1 MNGTIAP
8 YKTTLYGL
16 YDRAA
21 SFDNKEPFDLP
32 KRYIDGKDKLDLAA
46 PFNFVTTN
54 DIIGGNSGSPVINRK
69 RETSSVWSSM
79 AYRVAGRRFRLRFL
93 SNRTVAVH
101 TAAMTECLKKLYGA
115 QALVVELMA
124 K

>member
-8 YKTTLYGL
+8 YKTTFYGL

-21 SFDNKEPFDLP
+21 SFDYKDPFELP
-32 KRYIDGKDKLDLAA
+32 KNYLDGKSKVDLTT

-54 DIIGGNSGSPVINRK
+54 DIIGGNSGSPVVNRSG
-69 RETSSVWSSM
+69 EIVGLIFDGNIESLVGDYVYDGT
-79 AYRVAGRRFRLRFL
+79 A
-93 SNRTVAVH
+93 NRAVAVH
-101 TAAMTECLKKLYGA
+101 TAAMTEAMKKLYGA
-115 QALVVELMA
+115 DKLVDEMLA